1 MEKMR
6 CKLCGRILTNPE
18 SIKRGYGKTCYN
30 VVQFKQDNTLEDDV
44 NFLKFEVKF
53 LKRQLAEL
61 KRYGTSVQK
70 ANTEAIERIKQETRK
85 EQSPNQVN
93 MVVVI
98 KELKV
103 LLQQNKE
110 DILKKKLSDEELGI
124 KTPEEIEEL
133 LNK

>member
-1 MEKMR
+1 MR